1 MCVSSLITAF
11 ASFPK
16 LLVYLV
22 VRRCLAM
29 IKLLFKFF
37 VAIRGSFMLA
47 VFCHLILLPVV

>member
-22 VRRCLAM
+22 VRRCLAV
-29 IKLLFKFF
+29 IKLLFEFF
-37 VAIRGSFMLA
+37 VARRGSFMLA
-47 VFCHLILLPVV
+47 IFYHLLLPVV